1 MNVSTNSASQQT
13 KQSKEDNLVSKKY
26 CRQFARE
33 LPPVHQKKT
42 GKCHSLWQQRWVK
55 LLPALPALFLGGC
68 SELVLLDP
76 KGPIGETERFVIL
89 LAFALMLLVVIPVI
103 VMAFWFPWKYR
114 AGNSKA
120 DYDPKW
126 SDSHKIELVVWLVP
140 AVIVTCLSV
149 LIWKTTHQLD
159 PYKPIISTSKPI
171 NVEAVSLDWQW
182 LFIYPDENIAVAN
195 HLVFPAHVPL
205 NLRITSDTVMTSF
218 FIPQLGS
225 QIYAMAGM
233 QTRLHLL
240 ANEPGSYAGQ
250 NQQYSGEGY
259 AGMNFKAVATTP
271 EEYAAW
277 LTESRKAP
285 QKLDLARY
293 EQLAKPTTDTSI
305 SYFSSVEPGLF
316 DSIIHK
322 YMTMTTSDGTAEDMP
337 MKSMHHMKGN

>member
-1 MNVSTNSASQQT
+1 MASEVSPINA
-13 KQSKEDNLVSKKY
+13 KKAGMY
-26 CRQFARE
+26 
-33 LPPVHQKKT
+33 
-42 GKCHSLWQQRWVK
+42 HSLLQQGWVK
-55 LLPALPALFLGGC
+55 LLPALAAFLLGGC
-68 SELVLLDP
+68 SNLVLLNP

-114 AGNSKA
+114 ADKSRA

-126 SDSHKIELVVWLVP
+126 SDSGKIELVIWLVP

-149 LIWKTTHQLD
+149 LIWYTTHHLD
-159 PYKPIISTSKPI
+159 PYKPIVSTSKPV

-195 HLVFPAHVPL
+195 QLVFPAHVPL

-259 AGMNFKAVATTP
+259 AGMNFKAVATTA

-277 LTESRKAP
+277 LAESRKAP

-293 EQLAKPTTDTSI
+293 EQLAKPTTDTSVA
-305 SYFSSVEPGLF
+305 YFSSVAPGLF

-322 YMTMTTSDGTAEDMP
+322 YMTMTDMPPADGTAEDMP
-337 MKSMHHMKGN
+337 MKPMHDMHHMKGN